1 MYKNL
6 RANVS
11 KSKGKC
17 TKNLRVNV
25 ERASVLQPTEPTQID

>member
-25 ERASVLQPTEPTQID
+25 KESKGKSKGKCTRI